1 MPKLPRITGK
11 EILAALKRAGFTQT
25 RVTGSHYHL
34 LNPAKTNLVT
44 VPMHS
49 GEIVPP
55 KTLQSI
61 LKQAGL
67 TVEEFISLL

>member
-11 EILAALKRAGFTQT
+11 EVLSALSGAGFTLL
-25 RVTGSHYHL
+25 RVRGSHHYL
-34 LNPAKTNLVT
+34 LNPAKTSLVT
-44 VPMHS
+44 IPLHS

-67 TVEEFISLL
+67 TVDEFIDLL

>member
-1 MPKLPRITGK
+1 MPKLPRVTGK
-11 EILAALKRAGFTQT
+11 EVIAALKRAGFTQM
-25 RVTGSHYHL
+25 RVTGSHHHL
-34 LNPAKTNLVT
+34 LNPAKTGIIT
-44 VPMHS
+44 VSMHA

-67 TVEEFISLL
+67 TVEEFIELL